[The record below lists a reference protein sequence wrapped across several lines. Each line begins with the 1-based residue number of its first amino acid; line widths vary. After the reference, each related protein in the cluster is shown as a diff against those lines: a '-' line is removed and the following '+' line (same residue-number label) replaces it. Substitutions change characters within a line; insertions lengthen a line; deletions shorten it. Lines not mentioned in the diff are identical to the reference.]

1 MKANDCQYM
10 NETLAR
16 GYLYL
21 IQRYSLNVCE
31 LYLQSFA
38 TESSIK
44 KVVQSGHIVKTYYPI
59 RRFRHEDS
67 WQWQVTFA
75 LRYEGVNMEVLKAF
89 FDKTDSNEVERF
101 ILAHPLGAVQK
112 RVWFLYEYLTGKTLN
127 IQDGEGGSYTPLI
140 DDAFQYALPDSSS
153 IRVRRYHILNNLI
166 GNRDFAPY
174 IRKTAQVLEFSSN
187 RLKAES
193 ENLLKNYS
201 SELLYRAVQYLYI
214 KETKSSFAIERE
226 TPDQRRMDAFVAI
239 LRSMSDMP
247 LTKETL
253 ITVQNSVVDARYRQ
267 TDWRSDQVYVG
278 ETLAPGIEKVHYV
291 APKPDAIASIM
302 EGFLRCMEQWM
313 AAREC
318 DPVVAAAVLS
328 FAFVFLHP
336 FDDGNG
342 RVHRFLMHAILAQS
356 GFVPHG
362 LIFPVSAVMLKHQLD
377 YDKALET
384 FSNRVMSLLDYDI
397 DDRGEVSVRND
408 SSDFYRAIDYTPIV
422 EYFQQVIVRTIRTE
436 WKTELDYLKAYD
448 KMREVMRNIVDMPDK
463 KANQFI
469 LFVRQNGGRLSQ
481 RKRQLFPELHDHE
494 IFRLETAIAEVGVGA
509 KTGEMSDVF

>member
-1 MKANDCQYM
+1 MS
-10 NETLAR
+10 ELSAR

-31 LYLQSFA
+31 LYIQSFA
-38 TESSIK
+38 TDASTK
-44 KVVQSGHIVKTYYPI
+44 KVVQSGHVIKTYYPI

-67 WQWQVTFA
+67 WQWQIAFA
-75 LRYEGVNMEVLKAF
+75 LRYEGVNIEVLKAF
-89 FDKTDSNEVERF
+89 FDKIDSGEIEDF
-101 ILAHPLGAVQK
+101 ILAHPLGAIQK
-112 RVWFLYEYLTGKTLN
+112 RIWFLYEYLTGKILN
-127 IQDGEGGSYTPLI
+127 IKDGEGGSYIPLI
-140 DDAFQYALPDSSS
+140 DDTFQYALPAASS

-166 GNRDFAPY
+166 GSKDFAPY
-174 IRKTAQVLEFSSN
+174 VRKTAQILEFSSD

-193 ENLLKNYS
+193 ESLLEKYTP
-201 SELLYRAVQYLYI
+201 ELLYRAIQYLYI

-239 LRSMSDMP
+239 LRGMSDMP
-247 LTKETL
+247 LTKGTL
-253 ITVQNSVVDARYRQ
+253 ISVQNSVVDARYRQ
-267 TDWRSDQVYVG
+267 ADWRSDQVYVG
-278 ETLAPGIEKVHYV
+278 ETLAPGVEKVHYI

-302 EGFLRCMEQWM
+302 DGFLRCITQWM
-313 AAREC
+313 TAREY
-318 DPVVAAAVLS
+318 DPVVVAAVLG

-342 RVHRFLMHAILAQS
+342 RIHRFLMHAVLAQS

-384 FSNRVMSLLDYDI
+384 FSSRVMPLLDYDI
-397 DDRGEVSVRND
+397 DDKGEVLVRND
-408 SSDFYRAIDYTPIV
+408 SRDFYRAIDYTPIV

-448 KMREVMRNIVDMPDK
+448 KMREAMRRIVDMPDK

-469 LFVRQNGGRLSQ
+469 LFVRQNGGHLSQ
-481 RKRQLFPELHDHE
+481 RKRLLFPELNDDE
-494 IFRLETAIAEVGVGA
+494 IARLETAVAEAGGMA
-509 KTGEMSDVF
+509 IGG

>member
-1 MKANDCQYM
+1 M
-10 NETLAR
+10 NELLAR
-16 GYLYL
+16 GYLY
-21 IQRYSLNVCE
+21 IIRRYSLNVCE

-38 TESSIK
+38 TDTSTK
-44 KVVQSGHIVKTYYPI
+44 KVVQSGHVIKTYYPI
-59 RRFRHEDS
+59 RRFRYDDS
-67 WQWQVTFA
+67 WQWQITFA
-75 LRYEGVNMEVLKAF
+75 LRYEGVNIEVLKAF
-89 FDKTDSNEVERF
+89 FDRIESAEIEQF
-101 ILAHPLGAVQK
+101 ILAHPLGAIQK
-112 RVWFLYEYLTGKTLN
+112 RIWFLYEYLTGKTLN

-140 DDAFQYALPDSSS
+140 DDVLQYALPISSS
-153 IRVRRYHILNNLI
+153 IRIRRYHVLNNLI

-174 IRKTAQVLEFSSN
+174 IRKTAQVLEFSSD

-193 ENLLKNYS
+193 ERLLENYS
-201 SELLYRAVQYLYI
+201 PELLYRAVQYLYI

-253 ITVQNSVVDARYRQ
+253 IAVQNSVVDERYRQ
-267 TDWRSDQVYVG
+267 TGWRSDQVYVG
-278 ETLAPGIEKVHYV
+278 ETLAPGMEKVHYI
-291 APKPDAIASIM
+291 APKPDAIASSM
-302 EGFLRCMEQWM
+302 DGFLRCMVQWM
-313 AAREC
+313 AAKEY
-318 DPVVAAAVLS
+318 DPVVAAAVLG

-342 RVHRFLMHAILAQS
+342 RVHRFVMHAVLAQS

-384 FSNRVMSLLDYDI
+384 FSNRVMPLLDYSI
-397 DDRGEVSVRND
+397 DDKGEVSVRND
-408 SSDFYRAIDYTPIV
+408 SRDLYRAIDYTLIV

-448 KMREVMRNIVDMPDK
+448 KMREAMRRIVDMPDK

-469 LFVRQNGGRLSQ
+469 LFVRQNGGHLSQ
-481 RKRQLFPELHDHE
+481 RKRQLFPELRDEE
-494 IFRLETAIAEVGVGA
+494 IACLESAIVEVG
-509 KTGEMSDVF
+509 EMARKDI

>member
-1 MKANDCQYM
+1 MK
-10 NETLAR
+10 EPLTR

-21 IQRYSLNVCE
+21 IQRFSLNVCE
-31 LYLQSFA
+31 LCLQSFA
-38 TESSIK
+38 TDNTTK
-44 KVVQSGHIVKTYYPI
+44 KVVQSGHIVRTYYPI
-59 RRFRHEDS
+59 RRFRHVDS
-67 WQWQVTFA
+67 WQWQITFA
-75 LRYEGVNMEVLKAF
+75 FRYEGVNIEVLKAF
-89 FDKTDSNEVERF
+89 FDKINSTEIERF
-101 ILAHPLGAVQK
+101 IVAHPLGAVQK
-112 RVWFLYEYLTGKTLN
+112 RIWFLYEYLTGKTLQ
-127 IQDGEGGSYTPLI
+127 IPDGEGGSYVPLI
-140 DDAFQYALPDSSS
+140 DDAFQHALPTASS

-174 IRKTAQVLEFSSN
+174 VRKTVQMQEFSSD

-193 ENLLKNYS
+193 ERLLKDYS
-201 SELLYRAVQYLYI
+201 PELLYRAVQYLYI

-239 LRSMSDMP
+239 LRSMSDTP

-253 ITVQNSVVDARYRQ
+253 IAVQNSVVDVRYRQ

-278 ETLAPGIEKVHYV
+278 ETLAPGIERVHYV

-302 EGFLRCMEQWM
+302 DGFLRCMAQWM
-313 AAREC
+313 AAREY
-318 DPVVAAAVLS
+318 DPVVAAAVLG

-384 FSNRVMSLLDYDI
+384 FSSRVMPMLDYDI
-397 DDRGEVSVRND
+397 DDNGEVSVRND
-408 SSDFYRAIDYTPIV
+408 SRDFYRAIDYTPVV

-448 KMREVMRNIVDMPDK
+448 KMRETMRSIVDMPDK

-469 LFVRQNGGRLSQ
+469 LFVRQNGGHLSHGKRL
-481 RKRQLFPELHDHE
+481 LFQELHDDE
-494 IFRLETAIAEVGVGA
+494 IVRLEAVIAGVDG
-509 KTGEMSDVF
+509 KGL

>member
-1 MKANDCQYM
+1 M
-10 NETLAR
+10 NELLAR
-16 GYLYL
+16 GYLYI
-21 IQRYSLNVCE
+21 IQQYSLNVCE

-38 TESSIK
+38 TDTSTK
-44 KVVQSGHIVKTYYPI
+44 KVVQSGHIIKTYYPI
-59 RRFRHEDS
+59 RRFRYDDS
-67 WQWQVTFA
+67 WQWQLMFA
-75 LRYEGVNMEVLKAF
+75 LKYEGVNIEVLKAF
-89 FDKTDSNEVERF
+89 FDKIESVEIEQF
-101 ILAHPLGAVQK
+101 ILAHPLGAIQK
-112 RVWFLYEYLTGKTLN
+112 RIWFLYEYLTGKTLN
-127 IQDGEGGSYTPLI
+127 IQDGEGGSYVPLI
-140 DDAFQYALPDSSS
+140 DDVFQYALPASSG
-153 IRVRRYHILNNLI
+153 IRVRRYHVINNLI

-174 IRKTAQVLEFSSN
+174 VRKTAQLREFSAT
-187 RLKAES
+187 RLKEES
-193 ENLLKNYS
+193 ERLLKNYS
-201 SELLYRAVQYLYI
+201 PELLYRAVQYLYI

-247 LTKETL
+247 LTKDTL
-253 ITVQNSVVDARYRQ
+253 IAVQNSVVDARYRQ

-278 ETLAPGIEKVHYV
+278 ETLAPGIEKVHYI

-302 EGFLRCMEQWM
+302 DGFLRCMAQWM
-313 AAREC
+313 AAQEN
-318 DPVVAAAVLS
+318 DPVVAAAVLG

-342 RVHRFLMHAILAQS
+342 RVHRFVMHAVLAQS

-384 FSNRVMSLLDYDI
+384 FSNRVMPLLDYDI
-397 DDRGEVSVRND
+397 DDKGEVSVRNG
-408 SSDFYRAIDYTPIV
+408 SRDFYKFIDYTPIV

-448 KMREVMRNIVDMPDK
+448 KMREAMRRIVDMPDK

-469 LFVRQNGGRLSQ
+469 LFVRQNGGHLSQ
-481 RKRQLFPELHDHE
+481 RKRHLFSELRDEE
-494 IFRLETAIAEVGVGA
+494 ITRLEAVMAEVGGVA
-509 KTGEMSDVF
+509 EM

>member
-1 MKANDCQYM
+1 MRASDYSYM
-10 NETLAR
+10 NGTLAR

-21 IQRYSLNVCE
+21 IRRYSLNVCE

-38 TESSIK
+38 TDASIK
-44 KVVQSGHIVKTYYPI
+44 KVIQSGHVVKTYYPI
-59 RRFRHEDS
+59 RRFRYDDS

-75 LRYEGVNMEVLKAF
+75 LRYEGVNIEVLKAF
-89 FDKTDSNEVERF
+89 FDKIDSNEIERF
-101 ILAHPLGAVQK
+101 ILAHPLGAIQR

-127 IQDGEGGSYTPLI
+127 IQDGEGGSYVPLI
-140 DDAFQYALPDSSS
+140 DDAFQYTLPASSG

-174 IRKTAQVLEFSSN
+174 VRKSAQVLEFSSD

-193 ENLLKNYS
+193 ERLLENYS
-201 SELLYRAVQYLYI
+201 PELLYRAVQYLYI

-239 LRSMSDMP
+239 LRGMSDMP

-253 ITVQNSVVDARYRQ
+253 IAVQNSVVDERYRQ

-278 ETLAPGIEKVHYV
+278 ETLAPGIEKVHYI

-302 EGFLRCMEQWM
+302 DGFLRCMAQWM
-313 AAREC
+313 AAQEY
-318 DPVVAAAVLS
+318 DPVVVAAVLG

-342 RVHRFLMHAILAQS
+342 RIHRFLMHAVLAQS
-356 GFVPHG
+356 GFVPHE

-384 FSNRVMSLLDYDI
+384 FSNRVMPLLDYNI
-397 DDRGEVSVRND
+397 DDKGEVSVRND
-408 SSDFYRAIDYTPIV
+408 SRDFYCAIDYTPIV

-448 KMREVMRNIVDMPDK
+448 KMREAMRSIVDMPEK

-469 LFVRQNGGRLSQ
+469 LFVRQNGGHLSQ
-481 RKRQLFPELHDHE
+481 RKRQLFPELHDDE
-494 IFRLETAIAEVGVGA
+494 IARLEVAIVEVGGVPG
-509 KTGEMSDVF
+509 

>member
-1 MKANDCQYM
+1 M
-10 NETLAR
+10 NGTLTR

-31 LYLQSFA
+31 LYLKSFV
-38 TESSIK
+38 TDTSIK
-44 KVVQSGHIVKTYYPI
+44 KVVQSGHVVKTYYPT
-59 RRFRHEDS
+59 RRFRYDDS
-67 WQWQVTFA
+67 WQWQITFA
-75 LRYEGVNMEVLKAF
+75 FRYEGVNIEVLKAF
-89 FDKTDSNEVERF
+89 FDKIDPAEIERF
-101 ILAHPLGAVQK
+101 ILDHPLGAVQR
-112 RVWFLYEYLTGKTLN
+112 RVWFLYEYLTGKTLK
-127 IQDGEGGSYTPLI
+127 IQDGEGGSYVPLI
-140 DDAFQYALPDSSS
+140 DDAFQYALPAKSS

-174 IRKTAQVLEFSSN
+174 VRKTAQVLEFSSD

-193 ENLLKNYS
+193 ERLLKNYS
-201 SELLYRAVQYLYI
+201 PELLYRAVQYLYI
-214 KETKSSFAIERE
+214 KETKNSFAIERE

-239 LRSMSDMP
+239 LRSMSDTP

-253 ITVQNSVVDARYRQ
+253 IAVQNSVVDARYRQ
-267 TDWRSDQVYVG
+267 TSWRSDQVYVG

-291 APKPDAIASIM
+291 APKPDAIDSIM
-302 EGFLRCMEQWM
+302 DGFLRCMAQWM
-313 AAREC
+313 AAREY
-318 DPVVAAAVLS
+318 DPVVAAAVLG
-328 FAFVFLHP
+328 FAFVFIHP

-342 RVHRFLMHAILAQS
+342 RVHRFLMHAVLAQS

-384 FSNRVMSLLDYDI
+384 FSNRVMTLLDYDV
-397 DDRGEVSVRND
+397 DDKGEVSVRND
-408 SSDFYRAIDYTPIV
+408 SRDFYRAIDYTPIV

-448 KMREVMRNIVDMPDK
+448 KMREVMRSIVDMPEK

-469 LFVRQNGGRLSQ
+469 LFVQQNGGRLSQ
-481 RKRQLFPELHDHE
+481 RKRHLFSELNDDE
-494 IFRLETAIAEVGVGA
+494 VTRLEAAIAEVGVAAETDGSRQSIENNGD
-509 KTGEMSDVF
+509 K

>member
-1 MKANDCQYM
+1 M
-10 NETLAR
+10 
-16 GYLYL
+16 

-38 TESSIK
+38 TDTSTK
-44 KVVQSGHIVKTYYPI
+44 KVVQSGYVIKTYYPT
-59 RRFRHEDS
+59 RRFRYDDS
-67 WQWQVTFA
+67 WQGQITFA
-75 LRYEGVNMEVLKAF
+75 LRYEGVNIEVLKAF
-89 FDKTDSNEVERF
+89 FDKIDQCEVEKF
-101 ILAHPLGAVQK
+101 ILVHPLGAVQK

-127 IQDGEGGSYTPLI
+127 IQDGEGGSYVPLI
-140 DDAFQYALPDSSS
+140 DDSLQYALPASSS
-153 IRVRRYHILNNLI
+153 TRVRRYHILNNLI

-174 IRKTAQVLEFSSN
+174 VRKTALVQEFSSD

-193 ENLLKNYS
+193 ERLLKNYS
-201 SELLYRAVQYLYI
+201 PELLYRAVQYLYI

-226 TPDQRRMDAFVAI
+226 TPNQRRMEAFVAI
-239 LRSMSDMP
+239 LRSMSNTP
-247 LTKETL
+247 LTRETL
-253 ITVQNSVVDARYRQ
+253 IAVQNSVVDARYRQ

-278 ETLAPGIEKVHYV
+278 ETLAPGIEKVHYI
-291 APKPDAIASIM
+291 APKPDAIESIM
-302 EGFLRCMEQWM
+302 DGFLRCMAQWM
-313 AAREC
+313 ETQES
-318 DPVVAAAVLS
+318 DPVVAAAVLG

-384 FSNRVMSLLDYDI
+384 FSNRVMPLLDYDI
-397 DDRGEVSVRND
+397 DDKDEVSVRND
-408 SSDFYRAIDYTPIV
+408 SRDFYRAIDYTPIV

-436 WKTELDYLKAYD
+436 WKTELDYLKEYD
-448 KMREVMRNIVDMPDK
+448 KMREAMRGIVDMPDK

-481 RKRQLFPELHDHE
+481 RKRHLFSELHDDE
-494 IFRLETAIAEVGVGA
+494 IVRLETAIAEIGGRA
-509 KTGEMSDVF
+509 ADVPRT

>member
-1 MKANDCQYM
+1 M
-10 NETLAR
+10 NATLTR

-38 TESSIK
+38 SDASIK
-44 KVVQSGHIVKTYYPI
+44 KVVQSGHVIKTYYPI

-67 WQWQVTFA
+67 WQWQITFA
-75 LRYEGVNMEVLKAF
+75 LRYEGVNIEVLKAF
-89 FDKTDSNEVERF
+89 FDNIGSAEIERF
-101 ILAHPLGAVQK
+101 ILAHPLGAVQR
-112 RVWFLYEYLTGKTLN
+112 RVWFLYEYLTGRSLN

-140 DDAFQYALPDSSS
+140 DEAFQYALPASSS
-153 IRVRRYHILNNLI
+153 VRVRRYHILNNLI
-166 GNRDFAPY
+166 GNKDFAPY
-174 IRKTAQVLEFSSN
+174 VRKTAKVLEFSSD

-193 ENLLKNYS
+193 EKLLKNYPP
-201 SELLYRAVQYLYI
+201 ELLYRAVQYLYI

-239 LRSMSDMP
+239 LRGMSDTP
-247 LTKETL
+247 LTKKTL
-253 ITVQNSVVDARYRQ
+253 IAVQNSVVDVRYRQ

-278 ETLAPGIEKVHYV
+278 EALAPGIEKVHYV
-291 APKPDAIASIM
+291 APRPDAIASIM
-302 EGFLRCMEQWM
+302 DSFIRCMEQWM

-318 DPVVAAAVLS
+318 DPVVKAAVLG

-342 RVHRFLMHAILAQS
+342 RIHRFLLHAILAQT
-356 GFVPHG
+356 GFSPHG

-377 YDKALET
+377 YDKALES
-384 FSNRVMSLLDYDI
+384 FSNRLMSMLDYDI

-408 SSDFYRAIDYTPIV
+408 SLDFYRAIDYTPIV
-422 EYFQQVIVRTIRTE
+422 EYFQQVIVQTIRTE
-436 WKTELDYLKAYD
+436 WKSELDYLKAYD
-448 KMREVMRNIVDMPDK
+448 KIREAMRNIVDMPDK

-469 LFVRQNGGRLSQ
+469 LFVRQNGGHLSQ
-481 RKRQLFPELHDHE
+481 RKRQLFPELHDDE
-494 IFRLETAIAEVGVGA
+494 VARLEAAIAEAGGGA
-509 KTGEMSDVF
+509 ETEDAIEAIER